1 MRPASSFEGPQT
13 TMSPDQVF
21 SLANALALT
30 AWLGLLFLPHIAAIR
45 NVIAAAVI
53 PCLFAAAYAVVLAR
67 FFDPGGFAKFSTLE
81 GLASLQGSP
90 WLLLAGWL
98 HYLAF
103 DLFVGAWEVRTARRD
118 GIAHLAVVPSLILT
132 FMVGPAGLLVFTV
145 TRLLVRKRPGR

>member
-1 MRPASSFEGPQT
+1 MN
-13 TMSPDQVF
+13 PDQLF
-21 SLANALALT
+21 SLANALALA
-30 AWLGLLFLPHIAAIR
+30 AWLGLLLLPNVAAIR

-53 PCLFAAAYAVVLAR
+53 PCLFALAYVVILAR
-67 FFDPGGFAKFSTLE
+67 FFDPGGFTKFSTLE

-103 DLFVGAWEVRTARRD
+103 DLFAGAWEVRTARRD

-132 FMVGPAGLLVFTV
+132 FLAGPAGLLVFTI
-145 TRLLVRKRPGR
+145 TRLIIRKQPSR